1 MSLLALQKRMAA
13 ALMRPLTDG
22 DHIDPAAPVDYIKP
36 NDRLT
41 SLERLEI
48 YSRSYWYRLLDSLY
62 EDFPGLR
69 AVLGL
74 RAFERLAKAYL
85 TDRPSASWTLR
96 NLGSRLEKWLRG
108 NPTFAG
114 DRLDLALDMI
124 RLEWAHI
131 EAFDEKDERVLGPE
145 DLLELGPGLRIG
157 LQPHIRL
164 VELRY
169 PVDDL
174 RVKVNAASEEHGT
187 ASNAKLKRTA
197 GGLVRRIHS
206 MPPEHIFLAVHR
218 LDFMVYY
225 RRLDAEEFRLLA
237 ALGKG
242 LPVGK
247 ATEAVLED
255 SPVPVEELR
264 RRVETWFAAW
274 AEMGWLCGG
283 AGLQS
288 CAGPPGPASF
298 APQQAD
304 VDVGRRTRV
313 LPHKG

>member
-1 MSLLALQKRMAA
+1 VSLLALQKRMAA
-13 ALMRPLTDG
+13 ALMRPLVAG
-22 DHIDPAAPVDYIKP
+22 DRVDPKAPVDYIKP

-69 AVLGL
+69 AVLGQ

-85 TDRPSASWTLR
+85 TDRPSASWTMR
-96 NLGSRLEKWLRG
+96 NLGSRLEEWLRR
-108 NPTFAG
+108 NAAFAG

-131 EAFDEKDERVLGPE
+131 EAFDEADKKVLGPE

-157 LQPHIRL
+157 LQPYIRL
-164 VELRY
+164 IELRY

-187 ASNAKLKRTA
+187 ASNAVLKRKA
-197 GGLVRRIHS
+197 GGLVRRIHRMRR

-218 LDFMVYY
+218 HDFMVYY
-225 RRLDAEEFRLLA
+225 RRLDAAEFALLA
-237 ALGKG
+237 ALGEG

-247 ATEAVLED
+247 AMEAALED

-274 AEMGWLCGG
+274 SEMGWLC
-283 AGLQS
+283 
-288 CAGPPGPASF
+288 P
-298 APQQAD
+298 
-304 VDVGRRTRV
+304 R
-313 LPHKG
+313 

>member
-1 MSLLALQKRMAA
+1 MNLLTLQKRMAG
-13 ALMRPLTDG
+13 ALMLPLAAG

-48 YSRSYWYRLLDSLY
+48 YSRSYWYRLFDSLY

-69 AVLGL
+69 AVLGQ
-74 RAFERLAKAYL
+74 RAFARLAKAYL
-85 TDRPSASWTLR
+85 TDRPSASWTMR
-96 NLGSRLEKWLRG
+96 NLGSRLEEWLRR

-124 RLEWAHI
+124 RLEWAHT
-131 EAFDEKDERVLGPE
+131 EAFDAAEKKVLGPE
-145 DLLELGPGLRIG
+145 DLLELGPGMRIG
-157 LQPHIRL
+157 LQPYVRL
-164 VELRY
+164 IELRY

-187 ASNAKLKRTA
+187 ASNAVLKRKA

-218 LDFMVYY
+218 LDFTVFY
-225 RRLDAEEFRLLA
+225 RRLDAEEFHLLA

-247 ATEAVLED
+247 AMEGALED
-255 SPVPVEELR
+255 SPAPVDELR

-274 AEMGWLCGG
+274 AEMGWLCS
-283 AGLQS
+283 Q
-288 CAGPPGPASF
+288 F
-298 APQQAD
+298 
-304 VDVGRRTRV
+304 
-313 LPHKG
+313 

>member
-1 MSLLALQKRMAA
+1 MGA
-13 ALMRPLTDG
+13 ALMRPLVDG
-22 DHIDPAAPVDYIKP
+22 DRIDPAAPVEYIKP

-69 AVLGL
+69 AVLGQ
-74 RAFERLAKAYL
+74 RAFERLSKAYL
-85 TDRPSASWTLR
+85 TERPSASWTLR
-96 NLGSRLEKWLRG
+96 NLGSRLEGWLRE
-108 NPTFAG
+108 NPDFAG
-114 DRLDLALDMI
+114 ERLDLALDMI
-124 RLEWAHI
+124 RLEWAHT
-131 EAFDEKDERVLGPE
+131 EAFDEGDLKVLGPE

-164 VELRY
+164 IELRY

-187 ASNAKLKRTA
+187 ASNAKLKRRA

-206 MPPEHIFLAVHR
+206 MAPEHIFLAVHR
-218 LDFMVYY
+218 HDFMVYY
-225 RRLDAEEFRLLA
+225 RRLDAEEFRLLE

-242 LPVGK
+242 LPVGR
-247 ATEAVLED
+247 AMETALED

-264 RRVETWFAAW
+264 HRVQAWFAAW
-274 AEMGWLCGG
+274 AEMGWLCGR
-283 AGLQS
+283 AAKARS
-288 CAGPPGPASF
+288 KS
-298 APQQAD
+298 
-304 VDVGRRTRV
+304 
-313 LPHKG
+313 

>member
-13 ALMRPLTDG
+13 ALMRPLVAG
-22 DHIDPAAPVDYIKP
+22 DHVDPEAPVDYIKP

-69 AVLGL
+69 AVLGQ
-74 RAFERLAKAYL
+74 RAFERLATAYL

-96 NLGSRLEKWLRG
+96 NLGSRLEEWLG
-108 NPTFAG
+108 LNPTFAG
-114 DRLDLALDMI
+114 GRLALALDMI

-157 LQPHIRL
+157 VQPHIRL
-164 VELRY
+164 IELRY

-174 RVKVNAASEEHGT
+174 RVKVNAASEQHGT
-187 ASNAKLKRTA
+187 ASNAVLRRKT
-197 GGLVRRIHS
+197 GGLVRRTHR
-206 MPPEHIFLAVHR
+206 MAPEQIFLAVHR

-225 RRLDAEEFRLLA
+225 RRLEAEEFRLLA
-237 ALGKG
+237 ALGHG
-242 LPVGK
+242 LPVGQ
-247 ATEAVLED
+247 AMDAALED

-274 AEMGWLCGG
+274 AQMGWLCR
-283 AGLQS
+283 Q
-288 CAGPPGPASF
+288 
-298 APQQAD
+298 
-304 VDVGRRTRV
+304 T
-313 LPHKG
+313 

>member
-13 ALMRPLTDG
+13 ALMRPLVAG
-22 DHIDPAAPVDYIKP
+22 DHIDPDAEVDYIKP

-48 YSRSYWYRLLDSLY
+48 YSRSYWYRVLDSLY

-69 AVLGL
+69 AVLGQ

-85 TDRPSASWTLR
+85 ADRPSVSWTLR
-96 NLGSRLEKWLRG
+96 NLGSRLEGWLRL

-114 DRLDLALDMI
+114 DRLALALDMI

-131 EAFDEKDERVLGPE
+131 EAFDEKDEAVLGPE
-145 DLLELGPGLRIG
+145 DLLELGPGLRIA

-164 VELRY
+164 IELHY

-174 RVKVNAASEEHGT
+174 RVKANAASEEHGT
-187 ASNAKLKRTA
+187 ASNAVLKRKA
-197 GGLVRRIHS
+197 GGLARRIGR
-206 MPPEHIFLAVHR
+206 MPSEHIFLAVHR
-218 LDFMVYY
+218 HDFMVYY
-225 RRLDAEEFRLLA
+225 RRLDADEFRLLA
-237 ALGKG
+237 ALGEG

-247 ATEAVLED
+247 AMETALED

-274 AEMGWLCGG
+274 AEMGWLC
-283 AGLQS
+283 
-288 CAGPPGPASF
+288 P
-298 APQQAD
+298 
-304 VDVGRRTRV
+304 RR
-313 LPHKG
+313 K